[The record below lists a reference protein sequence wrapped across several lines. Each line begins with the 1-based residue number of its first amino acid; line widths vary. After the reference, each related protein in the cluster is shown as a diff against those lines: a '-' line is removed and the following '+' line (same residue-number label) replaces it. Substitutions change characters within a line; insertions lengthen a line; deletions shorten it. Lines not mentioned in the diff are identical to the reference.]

1 MQKNKL
7 QKEEMRSR
15 RPSREFEMRRRSWR
29 IKNENDRLGCCKP
42 RFRHKMPAVAQTSV
56 VYIAGFND

>member
-1 MQKNKL
+1 MQKNEL

-15 RPSREFEMRRRSWR
+15 RPSREFEMRRRSWK
-29 IKNENDRLGCCKP
+29 IKNENDRLGCCEP
-42 RFRHKMPAVAQTSV
+42 RFRLKMPAVAQTSV

>member
-15 RPSREFEMRRRSWR
+15 RPSREFEMRRRTWKM
-29 IKNENDRLGCCKP
+29 KNENDRLGRGEP
-42 RFRHKMPAVAQTSV
+42 RFRLKMPAVAQNSV
-56 VYIAGFND
+56 VYIVGFND